1 MRAEQQ
7 PVLPK
12 SRAKA
17 AAEME
22 SELKQLAAAS
32 ITPVRAISCVRAEHR
47 PVLPKPKAKAAAEM
61 ESELKL
67 LAVAS
72 VMPGRVISCLRRAAA

>member
-1 MRAEQQ
+1 MRA
-7 PVLPK
+7 K
-12 SRAKA
+12 
-17 AAEME
+17 
-22 SELKQLAAAS
+22 
-32 ITPVRAISCVRAEHR
+32 HR

-72 VMPGRVISCLRRAAA
+72 VMPGRVISCLRRAAACVPPIPKGKPAAEM